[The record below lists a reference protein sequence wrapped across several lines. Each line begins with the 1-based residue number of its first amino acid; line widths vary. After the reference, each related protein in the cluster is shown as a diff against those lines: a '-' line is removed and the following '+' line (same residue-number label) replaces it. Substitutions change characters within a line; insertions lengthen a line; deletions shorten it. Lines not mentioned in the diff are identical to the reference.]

1 MANFFV
7 RNRPD
12 VIWTSSVVAI
22 SVAAMVAT
30 RRKRESAA
38 TLAPKTVPPHYIYV
52 SSFQSRLRGHFI
64 LFLRFFIL
72 FFVTFEQI
80 NK

>member
-38 TLAPKTVPPHYIYV
+38 TLAPKTVPPHYVYV
-52 SSFQSRLRGHFI
+52 SSFQS
-64 LFLRFFIL
+64 
-72 FFVTFEQI
+72 
-80 NK
+80 